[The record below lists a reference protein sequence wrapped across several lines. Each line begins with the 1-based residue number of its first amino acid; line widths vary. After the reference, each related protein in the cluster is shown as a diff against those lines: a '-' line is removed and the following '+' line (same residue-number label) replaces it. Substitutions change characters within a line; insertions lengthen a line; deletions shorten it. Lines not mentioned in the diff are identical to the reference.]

1 MITRIVTAIVVL
13 LIFLPATFLLPS
25 AGWISLALLLTV
37 AAAIEWAR
45 LTGLV
50 GVIPT
55 ATYAGLVVICAFVVT
70 TFPMA
75 KIVIYVFASIFWLL
89 IAPYLLF
96 KHADT
101 HQSIWSKLLGLI
113 LLPAVFEALV
123 ELREMSASILLAIM
137 AVAWVSDSLAYF
149 TGRAFGRHK
158 LAPLISPG
166 KTWEGAVGGLIGVAI
181 YAILC
186 FSLGWKLMSFMNLS
200 QMILLWL
207 ALAVA
212 GIVGDLF
219 ESLMKRSAG
228 VKDSGN
234 VLPGHGGVLDRVDA
248 LLPIMPLAAIVH
260 QYMAA

>member
-1 MITRIVTAIVVL
+1 MITRIITAVVVL
-13 LIFLPATFLLPS
+13 LIFLPAIFLLPS
-25 AGWISLALLLTV
+25 AGWIGLALFLTV
-37 AAAIEWAR
+37 AAAVEWAR
-45 LTGLV
+45 LTGL
-50 GVIPT
+50 GVI
-55 ATYAGLVVICAFVVT
+55 ATSMYAALVVMGCFLVA

-75 KIVIYVFASIFWLL
+75 RIVVYAFAGIFWLL

-96 KHADT
+96 THADT
-101 HQSIWSKLLGLI
+101 HKPIWSKLLGLI

-123 ELREMSASILLAIM
+123 ELREISAGILLAIM

-149 TGRAFGRHK
+149 TGRALGRHR

-166 KTWEGAVGGLIGVAI
+166 KTWEGAAGGLVGVAI

-186 FSLGWKLMSFMNLS
+186 FSLGWKLTSFMTLG
-200 QMILLWL
+200 QMTLLWL
-207 ALAVA
+207 ALAAA